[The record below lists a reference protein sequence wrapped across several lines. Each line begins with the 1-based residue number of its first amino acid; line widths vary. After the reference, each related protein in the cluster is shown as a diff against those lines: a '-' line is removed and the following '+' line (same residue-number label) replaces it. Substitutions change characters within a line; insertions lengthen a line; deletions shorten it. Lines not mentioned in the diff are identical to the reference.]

1 MSLWG
6 KIKKAVK
13 KAVKKVVNTVKKV
26 IRIVKEVVHRVIG
39 VLDFI
44 GSLLGIRPTKYIRVK
59 VYILSDLKKRPVRD
73 PVIVQQWVDEA
84 KTLFKNRLNV
94 DMRAPDLRAGQ
105 GIVAIIP
112 APAPAEALFP
122 NCGLGDAFSDAADYY
137 EDHYTYVHTSAWN
150 YILDDLG
157 YGEPVYVFV
166 VADVGGGG
174 KDGCSQPWLHNF
186 AVLDG
191 DQQHLSLPHEI
202 GHLCSLTHR
211 NAKGNL
217 MYPLTSDRGPNLT
230 RWQIA
235 VFRNARYVTFF
246 RL

>member
-6 KIKKAVK
+6 KITKAVK
-13 KAVKKVVNTVKKV
+13 KIVKKVVNTVKKV
-26 IRIVKEVVHRVIG
+26 IRVVKEVVHRVLG
-39 VLDFI
+39 VVDFI
-44 GSLLGIRPTKYIRVK
+44 ATLLGIRLRKYIRVK
-59 VYILSDLKKRPVRD
+59 VYILTDLKKQPVRD
-73 PVIVQQWVDEA
+73 PAVVQQWVDEA
-84 KTLFKNRLNV
+84 KALFKDRLNV

-112 APAPAEALFP
+112 EPAPAGALFP
-122 NCGLGDAFSDAADYY
+122 NCGIGDAFSDAADYY
-137 EDHYTYVHTSAWN
+137 EDHYTYIQTSAWN
-150 YILDDLG
+150 EILDDLG

-166 VADVGGGG
+166 VADVGAKD

-191 DQQHLSLPHEI
+191 DQQNLSLPHEI
-202 GHLCSLTHR
+202 GHLCSLSHR
-211 NAKGNL
+211 NTVGNL
-217 MYPLTSDRGPNLT
+217 MYPDTGNRGPHLN

-235 VFRNARYVTFF
+235 VFRNARYVTFL